1 MIKQPDT
8 QAIRS
13 GKKTTAFRT
22 IDIAYIAIGVALLT
36 VCSWISIPTPVTVPF
51 TLQTFAV
58 FFLCYLL
65 GGARGTMT
73 VIVYLLLGAAGAPVF
88 AEMSGG
94 ISVLLRPTGGYL
106 IGFLFSALLMW
117 FFERFAGKKIW
128 IYGISMVLALIVCY
142 TFGTLWFVHVY
153 IGEDGN
159 SIGTLTALSWC
170 VLPYLLPDAVKIA
183 LALTLG
189 SNKALHRV
197 INTGARN

>member
-1 MIKQPDT
+1 MTNSTKT
-8 QAIRS
+8 QQIHPA
-13 GKKTTAFRT
+13 GKASAFRT
-22 IDIAYIAIGVALLT
+22 IDIAYIAIGVALLA
-36 VCSWISIPTPVTVPF
+36 VCSWISIPTPITVPF

-58 FFLCYLL
+58 FFICYLL
-65 GGARGTMT
+65 GGSRGTMT
-73 VIVYLLLGAAGAPVF
+73 ILVYLLLGAAGAPVF

-94 ISVLLRPTGGYL
+94 FSVLLRPTGGYL

-117 FFERFAGKKIW
+117 FFERFVGKKMW
-128 IYGISMVLALIVCY
+128 IYGVSMVLALIVCY

-153 IGEDGN
+153 VGEDGS

-189 SNKALHRV
+189 SNKALRRV
-197 INTGARN
+197 INAGARN

>member
-1 MIKQPDT
+1 MTNSTKT
-8 QAIRS
+8 QQIHPA
-13 GKKTTAFRT
+13 GKVSAFRT
-22 IDIAYIAIGVALLT
+22 IDIAYIAIGVALLA
-36 VCSWISIPTPVTVPF
+36 VCSWISIPTPITVPF

-58 FFLCYLL
+58 FFICYLL
-65 GGARGTMT
+65 GGSRGTMT
-73 VIVYLLLGAAGAPVF
+73 ILVYLLLGAAGAPVF

-94 ISVLLRPTGGYL
+94 FSVLLRPTGGYL

-117 FFERFAGKKIW
+117 FFERFVGKKMW
-128 IYGISMVLALIVCY
+128 IYGVSMVLALIVCY

-153 IGEDGN
+153 VGEDGS

-189 SNKALHRV
+189 SNKALRRV
-197 INTGARN
+197 INAGARN

>member
-1 MIKQPDT
+1 MTNSTKT
-8 QAIRS
+8 QQIHPA
-13 GKKTTAFRT
+13 GKVSAFRT
-22 IDIAYIAIGVALLT
+22 IDIAYIAIGVALLA
-36 VCSWISIPTPVTVPF
+36 VCSWISIPTPITVPF

-58 FFLCYLL
+58 FFICYLL
-65 GGARGTMT
+65 GGFRGTMT
-73 VIVYLLLGAAGAPVF
+73 ILVYLLLGAAGAPVF

-94 ISVLLRPTGGYL
+94 FSVLLRPTGGYL

-117 FFERFAGKKIW
+117 FFERFVGKKMW
-128 IYGISMVLALIVCY
+128 IYGVSMVLALIVCY

-153 IGEDGN
+153 VGEDGS

-189 SNKALHRV
+189 SNKALRRV
-197 INTGARN
+197 INAGARN

>member
-1 MIKQPDT
+1 MTNSTKT
-8 QAIRS
+8 QQIHPA
-13 GKKTTAFRT
+13 GKVSAFRT
-22 IDIAYIAIGVALLT
+22 IDIAYIAIGVALLA
-36 VCSWISIPTPVTVPF
+36 VCSWISIPTPITVPF

-58 FFLCYLL
+58 FFICYLL
-65 GGARGTMT
+65 GGFRGTMT
-73 VIVYLLLGAAGAPVF
+73 ILVYLLLGAAGAPVF

-94 ISVLLRPTGGYL
+94 FSVLLRPTGGYL

-117 FFERFAGKKIW
+117 FFERFVGKKMW
-128 IYGISMVLALIVCY
+128 IYGVSMVLALIVCY

-153 IGEDGN
+153 VGEDGS

-189 SNKALHRV
+189 SNKALRRV
-197 INTGARN
+197 INAGVRN

>member
-1 MIKQPDT
+1 MTNSTKT
-8 QAIRS
+8 QQIHPA
-13 GKKTTAFRT
+13 GKVSAFRT
-22 IDIAYIAIGVALLT
+22 IDIAYIAIGVALLA
-36 VCSWISIPTPVTVPF
+36 VCSWISIPTPITVPF

-58 FFLCYLL
+58 FFICYLL
-65 GGARGTMT
+65 GGFRGTMT
-73 VIVYLLLGAAGAPVF
+73 ILVYLLLGAAGAPVF

-94 ISVLLRPTGGYL
+94 FSVLLRPTGGYL

-117 FFERFAGKKIW
+117 FFERFVGKKMW
-128 IYGISMVLALIVCY
+128 IYGVSMVLALIICY

-153 IGEDGN
+153 VGEDGS

-189 SNKALHRV
+189 SNKALRRV
-197 INTGARN
+197 INAGVRN